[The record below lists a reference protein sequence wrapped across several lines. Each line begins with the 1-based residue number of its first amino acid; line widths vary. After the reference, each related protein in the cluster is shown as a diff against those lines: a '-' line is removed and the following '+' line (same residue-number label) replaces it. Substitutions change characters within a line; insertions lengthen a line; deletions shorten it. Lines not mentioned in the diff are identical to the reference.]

1 MPSALVETL
10 VETTSQA
17 RDFCALTKGILALCE
32 PYGPVHSFKLV
43 HNRGT
48 ARVACIIELESTRDE
63 PALARALGGRSVN
76 GSVCVE
82 FEVRRDFEGAA
93 RRRVVAIAPS
103 SAQEA
108 RIAAP

>member
-1 MPSALVETL
+1 MTKELLENTA
-10 VETTSQA
+10 QA
-17 RDFCALTKGILALCE
+17 RDFHALTRGILELCE
-32 PYGPVHSFKLV
+32 PFGPVHSFKLV
-43 HNRGT
+43 HNRGA
-48 ARVACIIELESTRDE
+48 ARVACIIELESTKDE
-63 PALARALGGRSVN
+63 RALARALGGRSIN

-103 SAQEA
+103 SAPET